1 MTSVM
6 RNCVQPV
13 PYGDATI
20 RGQYEV
26 TRYRPPIETIR
37 PSSID
42 WRSRRPTNEPGP
54 TVQDNR
60 INRPPWFGAVVER
73 LGQYLSLGED
83 WNGYGE
89 NAITTQAVVRTVNLL
104 TQVAMKGPAPA
115 VVPMSDGGI
124 QIEWHYG
131 GTEIEIEV
139 PPDDRRLSV
148 YITLPDGTVLER
160 PRKSRGDP
168 IWRALR
174 ARIADL

>member
-1 MTSVM
+1 MTAVV
-6 RNCVQPV
+6 RRCVQAV
-13 PYGDATI
+13 PQGDTMI
-20 RGQYEV
+20 RGVYEL
-26 TRYRPPIETIR
+26 TRYGTPIETIR
-37 PSSID
+37 PSSIG
-42 WRSRRPTNEPGP
+42 WRSLKVTYKTKA
-54 TVQDNR
+54 TVHDDR

-89 NAITTQAVVRTVNLL
+89 NAITTQAVVRTVKLL
-104 TQVAMKGPAPA
+104 TQVAMKGPEPA
-115 VVPMSDGGI
+115 VFPMSDGGI

-148 YITLPDGTVLER
+148 YISLPDGTVLER
-160 PRKSRGDP
+160 PRKSPGDP

-174 ARIADL
+174 TRIAAL